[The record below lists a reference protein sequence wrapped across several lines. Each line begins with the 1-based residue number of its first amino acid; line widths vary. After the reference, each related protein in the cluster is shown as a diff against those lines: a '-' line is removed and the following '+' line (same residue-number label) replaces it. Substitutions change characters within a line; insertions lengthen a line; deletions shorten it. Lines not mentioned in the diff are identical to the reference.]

1 MVSRVIVIDNAST
14 AGNAKNVKMDIPRIE
29 LVENDTITRYG
40 EAANQSITIVR
51 IDNILFLKIDHL
63 LTCGNRF

>member
-29 LVENDTITRYG
+29 LLENDTITRYG

>member
-14 AGNAKNVKMDIPRIE
+14 AGNAKNVKMDIPCIE
-29 LVENDTITRYG
+29 LLENDTITRYG

-63 LTCGNRF
+63 PTCGNRF